1 MRNQGIHTYP
11 TYWLVD
17 NLCQPYRGVLTFVPY
32 ILYIYLPFLPHIC
45 NSYQKTSTEIPGI
58 CGYKWNMRRETE
70 VQENL
75 WRKCF
80 NSCIH
85 WSSISPS
92 RSSGKRSATE
102 VGTLIIT
109 FTFSEEIPFD
119 CDFDCLDR
127 IGWILRFQ
135 FFEAQWRVA
144 SGLALTITDL
154 ETSKQ
159 VNVTLNNELQP
170 ESDDP
175 QETCTLGRL
184 LSQDQRILQ

>member
-1 MRNQGIHTYP
+1 MCAIAIKKR
-11 TYWLVD
+11 
-17 NLCQPYRGVLTFVPY
+17 VLKYQAFVVTNETCIVRQRY
-32 ILYIYLPFLPHIC
+32 KKIYGE
-45 NSYQKTSTEIPGI
+45 NASIPAFI
-58 CGYKWNMRRETE
+58 EAQC
-70 VQENL
+70 
-75 WRKCF
+75 
-80 NSCIH
+80 
-85 WSSISPS
+85 SPS

-102 VGTLIIT
+102 VGTLVIT

-184 LSQDQRILQ
+184 LSQDQECCSKGLS